1 METVGSIDK
10 NATLTVR
17 ISADWDL
24 YDTAWLEINGE
35 KITAYTEENGV
46 YTFVYQVAVSSV
58 ADDFTIVLKATIAG
72 VECSSEET
80 VYRFERLSG
89 AYTEESIA
97 TDTLENATATFIR
110 RGVRIGDTVRLVY
123 RVSKN
128 TSTDTVLVLK
138 YYGTDDVFASLKISE
153 MNVENGIY
161 VAEFDIDASDW
172 EQFFSAALYD
182 AEGNVISNTN
192 YYSVSLFAS
201 KNINDDENDT
211 LSNVLRVMMAYSAK
225 EI

>member
-1 METVGSIDK
+1 
-10 NATLTVR
+10 
-17 ISADWDL
+17 
-24 YDTAWLEINGE
+24 
-35 KITAYTEENGV
+35 
-46 YTFVYQVAVSSV
+46 
-58 ADDFTIVLKATIAG
+58 
-72 VECSSEET
+72 
-80 VYRFERLSG
+80 
-89 AYTEESIA
+89 
-97 TDTLENATATFIR
+97 
-110 RGVRIGDTVRLVY
+110 
-123 RVSKN
+123 
-128 TSTDTVLVLK
+128 
-138 YYGTDDVFASLKISE
+138 